1 MSEKDTYVFD
11 EQQTKLEQIEWDD
24 LWFQEATDTLS
35 KRVLLIGDSIT
46 RACRAMI
53 NKRLNPLG
61 VVVDQLAT
69 SKGND
74 NPFFIPLIDYAI
86 AQQPSCCVLQLWLGH
101 HGGHQSVEA
110 FGRDYEKI
118 IRHLLEKYPEKKL
131 LIVCQTPVRERDHVA
146 LISERNERSIARGAV
161 AKRIAEKYD
170 LAYLDA
176 YTPLIDKPELYTQDG
191 IHLLEDGCQLLADLC
206 AEAIQKLL

>member
-1 MSEKDTYVFD
+1 MAMSEKDTYVFG
-11 EQQTKLEQIEWDD
+11 EQKTKLEQIEWDD

-74 NPFFIPLIDYAI
+74 NPFFIP
-86 AQQPSCCVLQLWLGH
+86 
-101 HGGHQSVEA
+101 
-110 FGRDYEKI
+110 F
-118 IRHLLEKYPEKKL
+118 
-131 LIVCQTPVRERDHVA
+131 
-146 LISERNERSIARGAV
+146 
-161 AKRIAEKYD
+161 
-170 LAYLDA
+170 
-176 YTPLIDKPELYTQDG
+176 ELT
-191 IHLLEDGCQLLADLC
+191 L
-206 AEAIQKLL
+206 